1 MAQYRQLSK
10 QLQLIMSKSDKDK
23 SVGSKK
29 KSGMAP
35 ITFHAVGVK
44 LRSDGAIEKAVGCM
58 VPKGTSSTTTTHLS

>member
-1 MAQYRQLSK
+1 
-10 QLQLIMSKSDKDK
+10 MSKSDKDK

-58 VPKGTSSTTTTHLS
+58 VPKGSSSTTTHLS